1 MTDILLKLI
10 EVSVW
15 SGIAAVGFGIL
26 FNIPKS
32 TIITVFTLGFFA
44 GLIKFTSIN
53 FGVNIILA
61 TFLGILFVALVGM
74 PIAHRIHHPPVVFC
88 IPPAIPM
95 IPGYFAYETILA
107 IMNFLFIETDPI
119 KKAELISDIFS
130 NGFTMVFILISIA
143 IGISL
148 PLLLLRK
155 NTVKK
160 IES

>member
-1 MTDILLKLI
+1 MTELLLKLV
-10 EVSVW
+10 EVSIW

-32 TIITVFTLGFFA
+32 TILSVFALGFLA
-44 GLIKFTSIN
+44 GIIKFTLIH
-53 FGVNIILA
+53 FGVSIILA
-61 TFLGILFVALVGM
+61 TFVGVLFIGCIGM
-74 PIAHRIHHPPVVFC
+74 PIAHKIHHPPVVFC
-88 IPPAIPM
+88 IPPCIPM

-107 IMNFLFIETDPI
+107 IMNFLIIEQDET
-119 KKAELISDIFS
+119 KKAALITDMVS

-148 PLLLLRK
+148 PLLILRK

-160 IES
+160 IEK

>member
-1 MTDILLKLI
+1 MAETLLKLI
-10 EVSVW
+10 EVSIW

-32 TIITVFTLGFFA
+32 TIFTVFTLAFFA
-44 GLIKFTSIN
+44 GLIKFTLIH

-61 TFLGILFVALVGM
+61 TFLGILFVSFVGM
-74 PIAHRIHHPPVVFC
+74 PIAHKIHHPPVVFC

-107 IMNFLFIETDPI
+107 IMNFLFIEKDAL

-130 NGFTMVFILISIA
+130 NGLTMVFILISIA

-160 IES
+160 IE

>member
-1 MTDILLKLI
+1 MTDILLKLV
-10 EVSVW
+10 EVSIW

-26 FNIPKS
+26 FNIPKT
-32 TIITVFTLGFFA
+32 TIVTVFVLGFFA
-44 GLIKFTSIN
+44 GIIKFSLIN
-53 FGVNIILA
+53 FGVSIILA
-61 TFLGILFVALVGM
+61 TFLGVLFIGCIGM
-74 PIAHRIHHPPVVFC
+74 PIAHKIHHPPVVFC
-88 IPPAIPM
+88 IPPCIPM

-107 IMNFLFIETDPI
+107 IMKFLILADDPS
-119 KKAELISDIFS
+119 KKATLITAMVS

-160 IES
+160 IEN